1 MSSAGFPPL
10 GAGTT
15 PAQPTPSVESHRPG
29 SQLRFALEDVQPP
42 TDLYVAINDRL
53 RVRVF
58 SQTNAVTP
66 ILETRI
72 LKVDGTIAI
81 QEETLSGIVVDVEA
95 DFVYYLPEGFILN
108 VCLKSGQPGYS
119 RGQVYAI
126 IELVRG
132 GGPFGVSSYKLV
144 NGYLSPLN
152 PIVWPDPMPDPPSLG
167 GGAITKMQIVA
178 AAGADF
184 NVLLPPLARGRLI
197 AIYATLTTAAGGG
210 TRSVVLN
217 LGFQPS
223 FAIPMPSTQVGG
235 LLQIYT
241 GGPGIPMQPVNSFRV
256 MFPTPIDFWLFSCGS
271 LVNSNITLL
280 QPGDQCAGQITSY
293 LAVEG

>member
-1 MSSAGFPPL
+1 
-10 GAGTT
+10 
-15 PAQPTPSVESHRPG
+15 VESHRPG

-42 TDLYVAINDRL
+42 ADLYVGINDRL
-53 RVRVF
+53 RIRIF
-58 SQTNAVTP
+58 CQTNAAINPV
-66 ILETRI
+66 LETRI

-81 QEETLSGIVVDVEA
+81 QEENLAGIVVDTEA

-108 VCLKSGQPGYS
+108 VCLKYGSGVYS

-132 GGPFGVSSYKLV
+132 GGAFGVSSYKLA
-144 NGYLSPLN
+144 NGYLSALN
-152 PIVWPDPMPDPPSLG
+152 PIVWPDPMADPPSLG
-167 GGAITKMQIVA
+167 GGAITKMPITA

-210 TRSVVLN
+210 TRAVVLN

-256 MFPTPIDFWLFSCGS
+256 MFPTPIDFWLGPGGS
-271 LVNSNITLL
+271 LVNSVTSSIAA
-280 QPGDQCAGQITSY
+280 GDQWAGQVTAE
-293 LAVEG
+293 LAVDG